1 MKSTKFLEALK
12 VPLRILKI
20 GGLWENE
27 NVKTK
32 HKVMQLCVRL
42 LLCEVFTLLQIIY
55 LFTTIN
61 LVDITKLISSLL
73 MAIGLSIKSICL
85 LKERKAIEA
94 LIKEAQE
101 LAALIETEDEKSLQ
115 ALNNR
120 ANQIKKM
127 FMANFGSGL
136 IAMMTLTIVTVLF
149 NTIGSHPPYKVLFS
163 LWLPFN
169 YQNNA
174 YCFSFVAVYELMA
187 AAVAF
192 YTVISLDSLPIFFFN
207 VGAGLL
213 EELGE
218 RLSKV
223 CDEGKEDKKAM
234 KEFEKCIAIHIK
246 IKRFV
251 KNTEKRFSPMICA
264 QGSIS
269 IIILCTV
276 IFQLSKVNACI
287 SYDSVNQNN

>member
-1 MKSTKFLEALK
+1 MKSSKFLEALK

-20 GGLWENE
+20 GGLWDRE

-32 HKVMQLCVRL
+32 HKVMQVCVHL
-42 LLCEVFTLLQIIY
+42 LFCEVFIVLQIVY
-55 LFTTIN
+55 LFTTTN
-61 LVDITKLISSLL
+61 LDNFTELISNLL
-73 MAIGLSIKSICL
+73 TFVRLSITSFYL

-127 FMANFGSGL
+127 SMTNYGSGL
-136 IAMMTLTIVTVLF
+136 IGLMTLTIITILT
-149 NTIGSHPPYKVLFS
+149 NTIGSRPYKIIFK

-174 YCFSFVAVYELMA
+174 YCFSFVAIYELI
-187 AAVAF
+187 VAIVTCPMSF
-192 YTVISLDSLPIFFFN
+192 TLDILPIFFFN

-246 IKRFV
+246 VKRFV
-251 KNTEKRFSPMICA
+251 KNTERRFSPMFCV
-264 QGSIS
+264 QGSMS
-269 IIILCTV
+269 IVILCTV
-276 IFQLSKVNACI
+276 VFQISKV
-287 SYDSVNQNN
+287 SF